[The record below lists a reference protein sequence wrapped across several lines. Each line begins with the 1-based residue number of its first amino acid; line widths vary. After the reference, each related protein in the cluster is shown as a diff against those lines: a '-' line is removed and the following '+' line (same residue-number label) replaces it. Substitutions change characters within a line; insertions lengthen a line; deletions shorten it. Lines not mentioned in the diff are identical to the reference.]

1 MELRLPRKSMTAI
14 LSAMVVGTVICTSAF
29 MTGDT
34 QAVEDSAAYT
44 QPAVKSMKASE
55 EANKKENNAVSLWKA
70 DLSEYSGGLS
80 LVSYEEV
87 ETVDEETDE
96 ETAARG
102 VIRSESEYPEIN
114 GATNL
119 DVPEREY
126 TDPVNIESGNFGF
139 TVYGYG
145 HGVGLSQNGANFYA
159 TYGGMSY
166 QDILAHY
173 YPGTYISNTG
183 TAQDEVISANGISG
197 SASDI
202 VSRIVFTEIGSSMN
216 VEAIKAQ
223 AIAIYTYIKY
233 HGGSVDDLYP
243 SSSAP
248 QNVVNAVNSVLG
260 QAVYY
265 DGSFALTMFCA
276 SSGGST
282 ASCYDVFY
290 EDIPYLRSVYCE
302 YDSQCDPHYGDV
314 EVISAAEVKSTLES
328 YLGITL
334 SDNPSNWVSI
344 IEGDGGYAAYVVVDN
359 QVTVK
364 GNDFRYYLGLKS
376 PKFECTYY

>member
-44 QPAVKSMKASE
+44 QPAVKSMNASE
-55 EANKKENNAVSLWKA
+55 EANEKENNAVS
-70 DLSEYSGGLS
+70 S

-102 VIRSESEYPEIN
+102 VIRSESQYPEIN

-126 TDPVNIESGNFGF
+126 TDPINIESGNFGF

-197 SASDI
+197 SVSDI

-216 VEAIKAQ
+216 VEAIM
-223 AIAIYTYIKY
+223 
-233 HGGSVDDLYP
+233 L
-243 SSSAP
+243 
-248 QNVVNAVNSVLG
+248 
-260 QAVYY
+260 
-265 DGSFALTMFCA
+265 
-276 SSGGST
+276 
-282 ASCYDVFY
+282 
-290 EDIPYLRSVYCE
+290 
-302 YDSQCDPHYGDV
+302 
-314 EVISAAEVKSTLES
+314 
-328 YLGITL
+328 
-334 SDNPSNWVSI
+334 
-344 IEGDGGYAAYVVVDN
+344 
-359 QVTVK
+359 
-364 GNDFRYYLGLKS
+364 
-376 PKFECTYY
+376 